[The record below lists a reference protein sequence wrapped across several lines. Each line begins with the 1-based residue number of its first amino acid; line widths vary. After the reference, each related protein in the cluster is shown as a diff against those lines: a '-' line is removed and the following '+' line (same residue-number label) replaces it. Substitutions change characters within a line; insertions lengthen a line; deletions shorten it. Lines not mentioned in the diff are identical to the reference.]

1 MNSIHEKEKKLQQ
14 ALEKLNLINPQ
25 NLNLKETI
33 SNLDQQKNQ
42 LEIEKKELEAN
53 YLELQQ
59 NYQKLKSKID
69 DLNNRKE
76 FEVKKEIEFSDKID
90 ELNQETDSLLEE
102 IDKWQM

>member
-1 MNSIHEKEKKLQQ
+1 MNSTHEKEKKLNE

-33 SNLDQQKNQ
+33 SDLGQQKNQ
-42 LEIEKKELEAN
+42 LEIEKKELQIK
-53 YLELQQ
+53 YGELQQ
-59 NYQKLKSKID
+59 NYQNLKLKID
-69 DLNNRKE
+69 ELNGQKE
-76 FEVKKEIEFSDKID
+76 IEVKKELEFSDKID

>member
-42 LEIEKKELEAN
+42 LEIEKKELETN
-53 YLELQQ
+53 YEELQQ
-59 NYQKLKSKID
+59 NYQKLMSKID
-69 DLNNRKE
+69 QLNNQKE
-76 FEVKKEIEFSDKID
+76 AEVKKRIRIFRQ
-90 ELNQETDSLLEE
+90 N
-102 IDKWQM
+102 

>member
-59 NYQKLKSKID
+59 NYQKLMSKID
-69 DLNNRKE
+69 ELNNQKE
-76 FEVKKEIEFSDKID
+76 VEVKKELEFSDKID